1 MLDLNPL
8 KDEKISIQSSSLSE
22 NLKTFADTIHL
33 VHKIVD
39 HSQLTKS
46 NLKKYVDLQLFMD
59 SHCNATHYGLQV
71 KKCNKSDWKFC
82 SVFHSNRLEVN
93 YNQEVAIRRVK
104 DEEEYICVAALLVEK
119 SPFDATV
126 VVCRSLS
133 CTLSPMETTYY
144 ATKSIRSPEICSH
157 CGGKNRLANN
167 NTIKELK
174 SRFATVRPKCC
185 ICYNAEKEP
194 ATRGPNNNPK
204 RKKV

>member
-71 KKCNKSDWKFC
+71 KKCNKSD
-82 SVFHSNRLEVN
+82 
-93 YNQEVAIRRVK
+93 
-104 DEEEYICVAALLVEK
+104 
-119 SPFDATV
+119 
-126 VVCRSLS
+126 
-133 CTLSPMETTYY
+133 
-144 ATKSIRSPEICSH
+144 
-157 CGGKNRLANN
+157 
-167 NTIKELK
+167 
-174 SRFATVRPKCC
+174 
-185 ICYNAEKEP
+185 
-194 ATRGPNNNPK
+194 
-204 RKKV
+204 